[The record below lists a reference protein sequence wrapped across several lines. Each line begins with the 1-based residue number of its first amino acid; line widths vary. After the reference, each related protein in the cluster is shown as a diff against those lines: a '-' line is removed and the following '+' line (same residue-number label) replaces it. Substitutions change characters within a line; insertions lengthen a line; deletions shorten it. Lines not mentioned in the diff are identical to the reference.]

1 MDYGYEEG
9 AAECM
14 MRLMRYFIGL
24 AHQLGRDYLA
34 APIQHIPELVVL
46 TEGMH
51 PEQDE
56 RSLRWDLK
64 DPAITKPYI
73 DLRYW

>member
-1 MDYGYEEG
+1 MHH
-9 AAECM
+9 
-14 MRLMRYFIGL
+14 FIGR
-24 AHQLGRDYLA
+24 AHELGRDYLA
-34 APIQHIPELVVL
+34 APIGHLPDLVAR
-46 TEGMH
+46 TESLR